1 MNIYWIKKQLRRR
14 WKRWRRAIWTFGACG
29 LVGLMIWLGVPLSEQ
44 MKELMTTQ
52 PSVIETLGKIY
63 EIDEL
68 TLGQVE
74 GPSKDLS
81 HSWIDDI
88 KRSEQVR
95 IVHLNKKYTC
105 GEEESSVLG
114 IMSPIEIENL
124 MKKHPDWTGRVGAG
138 GDVWLE
144 EYIEGLSEGCQE
156 DGYIGVDKNGNLSLF
171 EGPPDEEKVIKTF
184 FQLDVGTMESA
195 LPEEVLKQLK
205 QGIRVQDVS
214 EYNSVLSTFS
224 DFALE
229 QNQPQKGN
237 GAK

>member
-1 MNIYWIKKQLRRR
+1 MNIYRIRKQLRRR
-14 WKRWRRAIWTFGACG
+14 WKRWRRAIWTIGACG
-29 LVGLMIWLGVPLSEQ
+29 LVGLMAWLGVPLSDQ
-44 MKELMTTQ
+44 MEKLMTTQ
-52 PSVIETLGKIY
+52 PGVMETLGKIH
-63 EIDEL
+63 EIDKL
-68 TLGQVE
+68 AIGQKE
-74 GPSKDLS
+74 SSDQDSSDQWL
-81 HSWIDDI
+81 DDI
-88 KRSEQVR
+88 RRSEQVR

-114 IMSPIEIENL
+114 ILSPIEITEL
-124 MKKHPDWTGRVGAG
+124 MKQHPDWIGRVGAG

-144 EYIEGLSEGCQE
+144 ESIEGLSEECQQ

-171 EGPPDEEKVIKTF
+171 EGPPKDEKVIKTF

-224 DFALE
+224 DYAIG
-229 QNQPQKGN
+229 QGQHR
-237 GAK
+237 

>member
-1 MNIYWIKKQLRRR
+1 M
-14 WKRWRRAIWTFGACG
+14 A
-29 LVGLMIWLGVPLSEQ
+29 WLGVPLSEQ
-44 MKELMTTQ
+44 MEKLMTTQ
-52 PSVIETLGKIY
+52 PSVIETLGKIH
-63 EIDEL
+63 ELNEL
-68 TLGQVE
+68 TIGQE
-74 GPSKDLS
+74 ESPNQDIL
-81 HSWIDDI
+81 HPWLDDI
-88 KRSEQVR
+88 RRSEQAR

-105 GEEESSVLG
+105 GEEESLVLG
-114 IMSPIEIENL
+114 IMSPIEIDDL

-156 DGYIGVDKNGNLSLF
+156 NGFFGVDKNGNLSLF
-171 EGPPDEEKVIKTF
+171 EGPPKDEKVIKTF

-195 LPEEVLKQLK
+195 LPQDVLKQLK

-229 QNQPQKGN
+229 QTQTQQDSA
-237 GAK
+237 AK